1 MGSPRK
7 KARKL
12 AARVLAAVAAL
23 LIAAVA
29 GVALAYPSMA
39 ATTCP
44 GCYGLTEVEEGIY
57 TEPDLGDAERSRVK
71 QVAEQARRRV
81 AAFYGA
87 PVSAPDL
94 LICLTED
101 CYARIGGGKERGV
114 AVLNRSVMLS
124 PRGVNAVIAS
134 HEMAHV
140 ELHARL
146 SSGAEMPQWFD
157 EGLAVVVS
165 GDARYLAPASAGDR
179 CLIEPTGPLPV
190 TLEEW
195 LAAASR
201 DAGTYAKSAC
211 QVSRWLRD
219 HGGRAALTTLIER
232 LNAGEPFPG

>member
-7 KARKL
+7 KTRKRW
-12 AARVLAAVAAL
+12 ARVLAAAAAL
-23 LIAAVA
+23 VLAVVA

-44 GCYGLTEVEEGIY
+44 GCYGLTKLEEGVY
-57 TEPDLGDAERSRVK
+57 TEPGLEDAERSRVK

-81 AAFYGA
+81 AAFYGT

-94 LICLTED
+94 LVCLTED

-124 PRGVNAVIAS
+124 PRGVNTVIAS

-146 SSGAEMPQWFD
+146 SSGADVPQWFD

-165 GDARYLAPASAGDR
+165 DDARYLSPASAGDR
-179 CLIEPTGPLPV
+179 CLIEPIEPLPV
-190 TLEEW
+190 TLDEW
-195 LAAASR
+195 LAVAR
-201 DAGTYAKSAC
+201 HDAGTYAKSAC

-219 HGGRAALTTLIER
+219 NGGRAALATLIER